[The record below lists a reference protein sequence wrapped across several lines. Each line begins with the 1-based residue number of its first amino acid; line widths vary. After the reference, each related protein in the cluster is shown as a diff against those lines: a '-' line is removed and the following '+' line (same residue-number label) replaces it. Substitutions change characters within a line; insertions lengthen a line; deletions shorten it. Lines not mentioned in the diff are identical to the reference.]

1 MSFKAKEWISIVLVV
16 FLWTSGC
23 AFAGNAEEV
32 PESDEMSVR
41 LEQPEFF
48 LADKPDA
55 KLLME
60 ACRYYGVQDC
70 GIVVSQAIL
79 ETGHFKSD
87 NCIKNNNLF
96 GLYNSKR
103 KRYYRFGHWSESVV
117 AYRDKIQKK
126 RKKDEPYYD
135 FLLRIGYAKDKKYI
149 HKIKDIKK
157 RYKL

>member
-1 MSFKAKEWISIVLVV
+1 MNISKVSFVLIILVIVWLSATSFAKEEKAYE
-16 FLWTSGC
+16 C
-23 AFAGNAEEV
+23 EEMTV
-32 PESDEMSVR
+32 M

-48 LADKPDA
+48 LADRPDV
-55 KLLME
+55 KSVMD

-87 NCIKNNNLF
+87 NCVKNNNLF
-96 GLYNSKR
+96 GLYNAKR

-117 AYRDKIQKK
+117 AYRDKVQYK
-126 RKKDEPYYD
+126 RKPDEAYYD

-149 HKIKDIKK
+149 HKVKDIKK

>member
-1 MSFKAKEWISIVLVV
+1 MNISKAGICWVLLTAVWLSATSFVKK
-16 FLWTSGC
+16 
-23 AFAGNAEEV
+23 EEV
-32 PESDEMSVR
+32 TEWEDMTVM

-48 LADKPDA
+48 LADRPDV
-55 KLLME
+55 KSVME
-60 ACRYYGVQDC
+60 ACRYYGVQDY

-87 NCIKNNNLF
+87 NCVKNNNLF
-96 GLYNSKR
+96 GLYNAKR

-117 AYRDKIQKK
+117 AYRDKIQYK
-126 RKKDEPYYD
+126 RKPGEGYYD

-149 HKIKDIKK
+149 HKVKDIKK

>member
-1 MSFKAKEWISIVLVV
+1 MNISKTGILLVLLAAVWLSATSFVKK
-16 FLWTSGC
+16 
-23 AFAGNAEEV
+23 EEV
-32 PESDEMSVR
+32 TEWEDMTVM

-48 LADKPDA
+48 LADRPDV
-55 KLLME
+55 KSVME

-87 NCIKNNNLF
+87 NCVKNNNLF
-96 GLYNSKR
+96 GLYNAKR

-117 AYRDKIQKK
+117 AYRDKVQYK
-126 RKKDEPYYD
+126 RKPGEAYYD

-149 HKIKDIKK
+149 HKVKDIKK